1 MVQTKPNF
9 HLIILAI
16 LLTLIFSICTEISC
30 PKVGNLPNGYIVNY
44 FDPSYGQ
51 KVFFQCHENFRLIN
65 ASEIICGENGQWSSL
80 QPHCA
85 REYIYRQYLDIL
97 SMQKCLL
104 RI

>member
-9 HLIILAI
+9 HLIMLAI

-30 PKVGNLPNGYIVNY
+30 PKVGNLPNGYIVNH

-85 REYIYRQYLDIL
+85 RKYIQCIP
-97 SMQKCLL
+97 SVS
-104 RI
+104 